1 MSLSRDFE
9 SLGLRR
15 GDMVLMHSS
24 FRALGPVAGGIGTL
38 ISELMHVLG
47 PQGTLVIPTLS
58 YAWVT
63 EDNPVFD
70 VRKTRSCI
78 GAVPEFFRQLPGV
91 CRSLSPT
98 HSAAAL
104 GRLARDVTQGQLQDQ
119 TPVGPHS
126 PFRRVAQAGGKL
138 LFLGCGLAPNTSI
151 HGAEELAEVPYL
163 FLPGLF
169 PFTVVDEDGRCH
181 DIFCRRHSFRK
192 GDIVY
197 AQRYERLPGLLD
209 PKDRRSG
216 RVAQADC
223 WLLDARAVWQRAET
237 ALRQDALCL
246 VEPQSARDGGQ
257 PAQESET
264 GGAAG

>member
-9 SLGLRR
+9 ALGLRR

-24 FRALGPVAGGIGTL
+24 FRALGPIAGGIGTL

-47 PQGTLVIPTLS
+47 PKGTLVIPTLS

-70 VRKTRSCI
+70 ARKTRSCI
-78 GAVPEFFRQLPGV
+78 GAVPEYFRQLPGV

-104 GRLARDVTQGQLQDQ
+104 GRLARDVTQDQLQDQ

-169 PFTVVDEDGRCH
+169 PFTVVD
-181 DIFCRRHSFRK
+181 
-192 GDIVY
+192 
-197 AQRYERLPGLLD
+197 
-209 PKDRRSG
+209 
-216 RVAQADC
+216 
-223 WLLDARAVWQRAET
+223 
-237 ALRQDALCL
+237 
-246 VEPQSARDGGQ
+246 
-257 PAQESET
+257 
-264 GGAAG
+264 

>member
-9 SLGLRR
+9 ALGLRR

-24 FRALGPVAGGIGTL
+24 FRSLSPGAGGPGTL
-38 ISELMHVLG
+38 ISKLMSVLG
-47 PQGTLVIPTLS
+47 PRGTLVIPTLS

-98 HSAAAL
+98 HSVAAL
-104 GRLARDVTQGQLQDQ
+104 GRLAREVTQGHLLDQ
-119 TPVGPHS
+119 TPAGPHS
-126 PFRRVAQAGGKL
+126 PFRRVAEAGGKL
-138 LFLGCGLAPNTSI
+138 LFLGCGLGPNTSI
-151 HGAEELAEVPYL
+151 HGAEEMVEAPYL

-169 PFTVVDEDGRCH
+169 PFTVVDETGRCR
-181 DIFCRRHSFRK
+181 DILCRRHSFRR
-192 GDIVY
+192 GNTVY
-197 AQRYERLPGLLD
+197 VQHYERLLELLD
-209 PKDRRSG
+209 PKDKMSG
-216 RVAQADC
+216 RVGQADC

-237 ALRQDALCL
+237 VLRQDAFSF
-246 VEPQSARDGGQ
+246 VEPQNAKDAGQ
-257 PAQESET
+257 MA
-264 GGAAG
+264 

>member
-1 MSLSRDFE
+1 MPLSRDFE
-9 SLGLRR
+9 ALGLCQ
-15 GDMVLMHSS
+15 GNTVLIHSS
-24 FRALGPVAGGIGTL
+24 FRALGPSAGGIDTL
-38 ISELMHVLG
+38 ISELMRVLG
-47 PQGTLVIPTLS
+47 PRGTLVIPTLS

-104 GRLARDVTQGQLQDQ
+104 GRLARDVTQDQLLDQ

-126 PFRRVAQAGGKL
+126 PFRRVAEAGGKL
-138 LFLGCGLAPNTSI
+138 LFLGCGLEPNTSI

-169 PFTVVDEDGRCH
+169 PFTVVDEAGRCR
-181 DIFCRRHSFRK
+181 DILCRRHSFRR
-192 GDIVY
+192 GDTVY
-197 AQRYERLPGLLD
+197 AQRYERLQGLLD
-209 PKDRRSG
+209 PKDTMNG
-216 RVAQADC
+216 RVGQADC
-223 WLLDARAVWQRAET
+223 WLLDARAVWQSAET
-237 ALRQDALCL
+237 ALREDAFSL
-246 VEPQSARDGGQ
+246 VETQSAKDC
-257 PAQESET
+257 AHM
-264 GGAAG
+264 A